1 MATLI
6 EDIYDKK
13 IDKDV
18 YKIKLKDLSEIE
30 KSILGIKNFNCS
42 LENNLFDISFI
53 NRIPLQFILCRF
65 KLYRIFGREL
75 ASIGVN
81 NT

>member
-13 IDKDV
+13 IDKDI
-18 YKIKLKDLSEIE
+18 YKIKLKDLSEMD
-30 KSILGIKNFNCS
+30 KSLLGIKNFKS
-42 LENNLFDISFI
+42 YLENNLLDISFI
-53 NRIPLQFILCRF
+53 NRIPLQFILFRF

-75 ASIGVN
+75 VSIGVN

>member
-13 IDKDV
+13 IDKDI
-18 YKIKLKDLSEIE
+18 YKIKIKDLSEMD
-30 KSILGIKNFNCS
+30 KSLLGIKNFKS
-42 LENNLFDISFI
+42 YLENNLLDISFI

-75 ASIGVN
+75 VSIGVN

>member
-6 EDIYDKK
+6 EDIYENKLDKNL
-13 IDKDV
+13 
-18 YKIKLKDLSEIE
+18 YKTKLKDLSEID
-30 KSILGIKNFNCS
+30 KSLLDIKNFSCAG
-42 LENNLFDISFI
+42 ENNLFDIAFI

-65 KLYRIFGREL
+65 KLFRVFGREL
-75 ASIGVN
+75 VSIVVN